1 MSALDAVIWAVQG
14 ILAAV
19 FLFSGAMKLLA
30 FDRYIG
36 MVEERSGR
44 DADLSRPLMTVVG
57 VSEVAGGLGLI
68 LPWATGIMPVL
79 TPLAALGLAVIMI
92 GATDYHRRRGEP
104 PLPTV
109 VLLVLALIVAVT
121 RFGGM

>member
-1 MSALDAVIWAVQG
+1 MSALDTVIWAVQG

-44 DADLSRPLMTVVG
+44 DADLSRPLMTLVG

-68 LPWATGIMPVL
+68 LPWATGKLPVL
-79 TPLAALGLAVIMI
+79 TPLAALG
-92 GATDYHRRRGEP
+92 
-104 PLPTV
+104 
-109 VLLVLALIVAVT
+109 
-121 RFGGM
+121 

>member
-1 MSALDAVIWAVQG
+1 MMDTLIWVVQG

-19 FLFSGAMKLLA
+19 FLFSGGMKLLA
-30 FDRYIG
+30 FDRYIT

-44 DADLSRPLMTVVG
+44 DAGLSRPLMTVVG
-57 VSEVAGGLGLI
+57 ISEVAGGLGLV

-79 TPLAALGLAVIMI
+79 TPLAALGLAVIMA
-92 GATDYHRRRGEP
+92 GATNYHRRRGEP

-109 VLLVLALIVAVT
+109 VLFLLALIVAVT
-121 RFGGM
+121 RLAGI

>member
-1 MSALDAVIWAVQG
+1 MSALDTVIWAVQG

-44 DADLSRPLMTVVG
+44 DADLSRPLMTLVG

-68 LPWATGIMPVL
+68 LPWATGIWPVL

-92 GATDYHRRRGEP
+92 GATNYHRRRGEP

-109 VLLVLALIVAVT
+109 ALLVLALIVAVT

>member
-1 MSALDAVIWAVQG
+1 MPALDTVIWAVQG

-30 FDRYIG
+30 FDRYIR

-57 VSEVAGGLGLI
+57 LSEVAGGLGLI
-68 LPWATGIMPVL
+68 LPWATGILRVL

-92 GATDYHRRRGEP
+92 GATNYHRRREEP